1 MIDRIEINNFAT
13 IEHLSFDLGAAFNV
27 ITGETGAGKS
37 VLITAVS
44 TVLGDRADTSMV
56 RTGADRAFI
65 QIAGTKGGEEV
76 IISREI
82 LAGGKSISKLNGEM
96 VTLGHLRDFCSDWV
110 DIHGQYDNQ
119 QILDPDNHIHITD
132 RFHSEVLSPELDK
145 LLDCYNAYKA
155 AQKEYDDLLK
165 AEANA
170 IRQQDYYRFE
180 YKYINDLKLHSG
192 EDDELHE
199 RLEMMKNSSKIFQ
212 SVRSSYEALAGS
224 GFGEGPSALDEL
236 SRAASDL
243 NDVSAYSEQLS
254 SMASQ
259 AYDAYYTLEDI
270 SSALRD
276 LLSSLNFSEQ
286 DMDEVSSRLAVI
298 EDAKRKYRKDIDGI
312 LSYRDELASKLDM
325 INNFDSEKVR
335 LAETAQKKYALLED
349 QAAHVSELRHIIA
362 ARLESAMIKE
372 LGDLEFAN
380 SEFRI
385 DITKLDEIGPLGF
398 DKVEFLIST
407 NPGDPLMPLTK
418 IASGGEISRIMLA
431 FKHIIGET
439 DNVETMIFD
448 EIDTGIS
455 GHTALV
461 VGRKL
466 AEIAGH
472 RQIISVTHLPQ
483 IAAYGDDNYLISK
496 SIDNAKSY
504 TNIDHLDDGSKIKMI
519 AALFSGSSDNENA
532 LQAAGDLIKNAKKQA
547 HPTGKPI

>member
-13 IEHLSFDLGAAFNV
+13 IEHLSFDLGAGFNV

-44 TVLGDRADTSMV
+44 TVLGDRADTTMV

-65 QIAGTKGGEEV
+65 QIAGTKNDEEV

-82 LAGGKSISKLNGEM
+82 LSGGKSVSKLNGEM
-96 VTLGHLRDFCSDWV
+96 VTLGQIRNFCSDWI

-119 QILDPDNHIHITD
+119 KILDPENHILITD
-132 RFHSEVLSPELDK
+132 SYHSEVLSPELSK
-145 LLDCYNAYKA
+145 LRSCYDEYKS

-165 AEANA
+165 AEADA
-170 IRQQDYYRFE
+170 ARQQDYYKFE
-180 YKYINDLKLHSG
+180 YKYIQDLGMYSG
-192 EDDELHE
+192 EDEELQD
-199 RLEMMKNSSKIFQ
+199 RLAMMKNSSRIFQ
-212 SVRSSYEALAGS
+212 SVRSSYDLLQGT
-224 GFGEGPSALDEL
+224 GYDGGPSLLDDL
-236 SRAASDL
+236 SRVASDL
-243 NDVSAYSEQLS
+243 TDIGNYSEKIS

-259 AYDAYYTLEDI
+259 AYDAYYSLDDI
-270 SSALRD
+270 ASGLRD
-276 LLSSLNFSEQ
+276 LLSSLDFSEQ

-298 EDAKRKYRKDIDGI
+298 EDAKRKYRRSVDEI
-312 LSYRDELASKLDM
+312 LAFRDELRGRLDM
-325 INNFDSEKVR
+325 MQNFDSEKKR
-335 LAETAQKKYALLED
+335 LAETAHKKYAALES
-349 QAAHVSELRHIIA
+349 QAEHVSELRHIIA
-362 ARLESAMIKE
+362 SRLESAIIKE

-385 DITKLDEIGPLGF
+385 EISRLDEIGPLGF

-439 DNVETMIFD
+439 DRVETMIFD

-466 AEIAGH
+466 SEIAGH

-496 SIDNAKSY
+496 SIDNSKSY
-504 TNIDHLDDGSKIKMI
+504 TNIGHLDEESKVRMI
-519 AALFSGSSDNENA
+519 AALFSGSSESENA
-532 LQAAGDLIKNAKKQA
+532 LEAARELIASAK
-547 HPTGKPI
+547 

>member
-13 IEHLSFDLGAAFNV
+13 IEHLSFDLGGCFNV

-65 QIAGTKGGEEV
+65 QIAGTKNGEDV

-96 VTLGHLRDFCSDWV
+96 VTLGQLRHFCSDWI

-119 QILDPDNHIHITD
+119 QILDPDNHIRITD
-132 RFHSEVLSPELDK
+132 SFHSEVLAPELGK
-145 LLDCYNAYKA
+145 LRSCYDEYKS
-155 AQKEYDDLLK
+155 AQNEYEDLLK
-165 AEANA
+165 EEANA
-170 IRQQDYYRFE
+170 ARQQDYYRFE
-180 YKYINDLKLHSG
+180 YKYIQDLGLYAG
-192 EDDELHE
+192 EDKELE
-199 RLEMMKNSSKIFQ
+199 DRLAMMKNSSRIFQ
-212 SVRSSYEALAGS
+212 SVRSSYDLLQGTGYEG
-224 GFGEGPSALDEL
+224 GPSLLDDLSRVASEL
-236 SRAASDL
+236 SDIGG
-243 NDVSAYSEQLS
+243 YSEQIS

-259 AYDAYYTLEDI
+259 AYDAYYSLEDI
-270 SSALRD
+270 SSGLRD
-276 LLSSLNFSEQ
+276 LLSSLSFSEQ
-286 DMDEVSSRLAVI
+286 DMDDISSRLAVI
-298 EDAKRKYRKDIDGI
+298 EDAKRKYRKSVEEI
-312 LSYRDELASKLDM
+312 LDFKDELGSRLEL
-325 INNFDSEKVR
+325 IQNFDAEKKR
-335 LAETAQKKYALLED
+335 LAEAAQKKYAVLEA
-349 QAAHVSELRHIIA
+349 QAEHVSELRHIIA
-362 ARLESAMIKE
+362 SRLESAIVKE
-372 LGDLEFAN
+372 LNDLEFAN

-385 DITKLDEIGPLGF
+385 DISRMDEIGPLGF

-439 DNVETMIFD
+439 DRVETMIFD

-466 AEIAGH
+466 SEIAGH

-496 SIDNAKSY
+496 SIDNQKSY
-504 TNIDHLDDGSKIKMI
+504 TNIDHLDDESKVRMI
-519 AALFSGSSDNENA
+519 AALFSGSSESENA
-532 LQAAGDLIKNAKKQA
+532 LEAARELIASA
-547 HPTGKPI
+547 R